1 MRMNYEENFILIDI
15 NLWCLSRFLINNDF
29 IGKTIILFRT
39 SSASVFIT
47 EDIERLAPNAT
58 WLEG

>member
-1 MRMNYEENFILIDI
+1 MKKILYLLTLIFGVFQD
-15 NLWCLSRFLINNDF
+15 FLINNDF

-39 SSASVFIT
+39 SSASIFIT
-47 EDIERLAPNAT
+47 EDIERLVPNAT

>member
-1 MRMNYEENFILIDI
+1 MKKILYLLTLICSVFQD
-15 NLWCLSRFLINNDF
+15 FLINNDF
-29 IGKTIILFRT
+29 IRKTIILFRT
-39 SSASVFIT
+39 LSASVFIT

>member
-1 MRMNYEENFILIDI
+1 MKKILYLLTLICGVFQDF
-15 NLWCLSRFLINNDF
+15 SINNDF
-29 IGKTIILFRT
+29 IEKTIIPFRT